1 MSIDELREVEY
12 DLDRRRLA
20 RLAVAEHANDSHEA
34 RLLLD
39 MLDLLHD
46 PAPLPETTRVEPH
59 RPLGG
64 TRV

>member
-20 RLAVAEHANDSHEA
+20 RLAVAEHANDSHDA

-46 PAPLPETTRVEPH
+46 PSPLPETTRVEPH

-64 TRV
+64 NRV